1 MPEQCL
7 IPAAQYL
14 RMSTDHQKLSFAY
27 QAAAIDRYASKHGFV
42 VSKTYEDSG
51 KSGLTLKRR
60 RGLTQLL
67 QDVVSGEN
75 EFKAVLVYDVSRWG
89 RFQDTDE
96 SAHYEFLCRSA
107 GVPVHYCAEPFK
119 NSTSSPAIVMKTLKR
134 VMAAEY
140 SRELSQRMRRC
151 KVIMTKQGF
160 RAGGNAGYG
169 LRRLLVSNDGSPKQV
184 LARGEV
190 KGIASGRVILVPGPA
205 REVAH
210 VKEIYCLTVNEAKSA
225 KAIARDFNSRGIKCL
240 GARWNDQRILDILR
254 NPKYAG
260 WAVWGRTTG
269 PLGKKRV
276 DVPHTHWTIN
286 AHAFEPI
293 IDQETFDRAQAVLS
307 SRTRYMSSDE
317 MLTGLR
323 LLLKREGKLSQYL
336 IENSREVPGSC
347 TYARRFGGLRQAYAL
362 IGYREFA
369 NHDGARHMR
378 SRHWKLYNSLLSRIC
393 RIFGSDISLLRER
406 PGCRRVLCFRDGLK
420 VSVVIAQY
428 VNYAN
433 RVRWGIKVNPFDR
446 DYPALICRCSSSN
459 SSFLDFYLVP
469 KIDSQCSDRF
479 LVSENDPWL
488 KAGKRLHDLSRLW
501 TLAQKAVSTLRNRTM
516 AVTVDRS

>member
-1 MPEQCL
+1 MPERCL

-14 RMSTDHQKLSFAY
+14 RMSTDQQKLSFAY
-27 QAAAIDRYASKHGFV
+27 QAAAIERYASKHGFA

-96 SAHYEFLCRSA
+96 SAHYEYLCRSA
-107 GVPVHYCAEPFK
+107 GVPVHYCAEPFR

-151 KVIMTKQGF
+151 KVIMTEQGF

-169 LRRLLVSNDGSPKQV
+169 LRRLLVSDDGSPKQV
-184 LARGEV
+184 LAVGEV

-210 VKEIYCLTVNEAKSA
+210 VKEIYGLTINEGKSA

-293 IDQETFDRAQAVLS
+293 VDQETFDRAQAVLS
-307 SRTRYMSSDE
+307 SRTRYKSNDE

-323 LLLKREGKLSQYL
+323 LLLKREGKLSQQL
-336 IENSREVPGSC
+336 IEESREIPGAC
-347 TYARRFGGLRQAYAL
+347 TYARRFGGLRQAYGL

-369 NHDGARHMR
+369 NNDGARRMR
-378 SRHWKLYNSLLSRIC
+378 SRHWKLYNSLLRRIC
-393 RIFGSDISLLRER
+393 RIFGSDVSLLRE
-406 PGCRRVLCFRDGLK
+406 LK
-420 VSVVIAQY
+420 CPRLLYQSHCESSV
-428 VNYAN
+428 
-433 RVRWGIKVNPFDR
+433 
-446 DYPALICRCSSSN
+446 
-459 SSFLDFYLVP
+459 DFWV
-469 KIDSQCSDRF
+469 
-479 LVSENDPWL
+479 
-488 KAGKRLHDLSRLW
+488 
-501 TLAQKAVSTLRNRTM
+501 
-516 AVTVDRS
+516 